1 MGQQDMPARF
11 QDTPEA
17 EVVGRAINGDQEA
30 FGDLYEKYLD
40 AIFRYIYYRVN
51 NHHEAEDLTE
61 TVFLKAWEALG
72 SYRLSNVPFKAWLYR
87 IAHNL
92 VIDLYRTQKQE
103 APLDGHT
110 GFSDDGQSPEEQV
123 VWLER
128 TEQLLAA
135 MAGLDEDHR
144 QVLSLRF
151 INELSHAETA
161 YIMNRSEGA
170 VRVLQHRALN
180 ALRHCLASR
189 AGL

>member
-1 MGQQDMPARF
+1 MPARF

-17 EVVGRAINGDQEA
+17 EVVARAIKGDQEA

-72 SYRLSNVPFKAWLYR
+72 SYRLSSVPFKAWLYR

-92 VIDLYRTQKQE
+92 VVDLYRTHKVE
-103 APLDGHT
+103 APLDGQM
-110 GFSDDGQSPEEQV
+110 GFSDDGQNPEEQV

-128 TEQLLAA
+128 TELLMSAMDQLE
-135 MAGLDEDHR
+135 EDHQ
-144 QVLSLRF
+144 QVLALRF

-180 ALRHCLASR
+180 ALRLCLKDRSA
-189 AGL
+189 L

>member
-1 MGQQDMPARF
+1 MPARF

-17 EVVGRAINGDQEA
+17 EVVVRAVEGDQEA

-72 SYRLSNVPFKAWLYR
+72 SYRVSNVPFRAWLYR

-92 VIDLYRTQKQE
+92 VVDLYRTQKVE
-103 APLDGHT
+103 APLDGQI
-110 GFSDDGQSPEEQV
+110 GFSADGHNPEEQV
-123 VWLER
+123 AWLER
-128 TEQLLAA
+128 TEQLMDA
-135 MAGLDEDHR
+135 MAELDEDHR

-151 INELSHAETA
+151 ISELSHAETA
-161 YIMNRSEGA
+161 YIMNRSQGA
-170 VRVLQHRALN
+170 VRVLQHRALI
-180 ALRHCLASR
+180 ALRYCLKDRSEI
-189 AGL
+189 